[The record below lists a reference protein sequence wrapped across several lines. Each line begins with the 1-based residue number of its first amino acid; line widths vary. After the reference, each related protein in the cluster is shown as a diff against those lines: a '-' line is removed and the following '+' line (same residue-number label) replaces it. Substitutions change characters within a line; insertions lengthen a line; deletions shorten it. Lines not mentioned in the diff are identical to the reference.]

1 MTDDLTPDTN
11 SGAKPGA
18 KSGVNWTRVLLFTSL
33 AINLLVVGMV
43 AGAFI
48 RSGGGP
54 GRMVDE
60 GSVLRDMGYGPYGQ
74 ALTPEERRAMRRAVE
89 RKAKDLAT
97 NREALRQQMQTL
109 LEALRKQ
116 PYDPAVVHAIVTQQQ
131 TRLKERWD
139 IGRDLLLG
147 HIDAM
152 TDAEREQYA
161 KRLARIVRRPARAN

>member
-1 MTDDLTPDTN
+1 MMDDLSPDTK
-11 SGAKPGA
+11 SGT

-54 GRMVDE
+54 GRMAGE
-60 GSVLRDMGYGPYGQ
+60 GAVLRDMGYGPYGQ
-74 ALTPEERRAMRRAVE
+74 ALTPEERRAMRGAVA
-89 RKAKDLAT
+89 RKAQDLAT

-152 TDAEREQYA
+152 TDAERAQYA
-161 KRLARIVRRPARAN
+161 KRLARILRRPARAN